1 MKGLYKK
8 LKIKVIGFGRIERFF
23 MINENELKRI
33 REYAE
38 LNNIPIMTDG
48 GIAYLTHYI
57 KTHSIKN
64 ILEVGTAI
72 GYSAIM
78 MCSVGNDITVTTIER
93 DEKRYLE
100 ALKNI
105 KAIHLEDR
113 VHLIYKDA
121 LDVKLDDKFDLIFI
135 DAAKAQNKKFFLKFE
150 SYLNEHGTIITDNM
164 NFHGLV
170 DKDFEEIESKNLR
183 QLVRKVKDYKEFLIK
198 NDDYQT
204 DFLNVGDGL
213 AVSVKY

>member
-1 MKGLYKK
+1 M
-8 LKIKVIGFGRIERFF
+8 
-23 MINENELKRI
+23 
-33 REYAE
+33 
-38 LNNIPIMTDG
+38 LNNDIIKRMKDYAKVNNVPIITDSG
-48 GIAYLTHYI
+48 LRYLLKYI
-57 KTHSIKN
+57 KDNNITN

-78 MCSVGNDITVTTIER
+78 MCGVSDSIKVTTIER

-100 ALKNI
+100 AIKNI
-105 KAIHLEDR
+105 KKTGLEDR
-113 VHLIYKDA
+113 IHLIYNDA
-121 LDVKLDDKFDLIFI
+121 LNVKLDEKYDLIFI
-135 DAAKAQNKKFFLKFE
+135 DAAKAQNRKFFEMFE
-150 SYLNEHGTIITDNM
+150 RNLVDNGTIITDNM